1 MQIVTSPPKKIIYKF
16 LFFTFLSARQ
26 QQLSFGYHS
35 GGSAAVSIGLSSR
48 V

>member
-1 MQIVTSPPKKIIYKF
+1 MQIVTSPPKKKF

-35 GGSAAVSIGLSSR
+35 GGSAALSIGLSSR